1 MRLSPRLHR
10 SFGLHRSF
18 IETRPKSAT
27 DNIFRVLF
35 ILRVVL
41 IILYFYKNFPPNR
54 GTGFIACLCG
64 NKCATRFEGVRE
76 CPRAPHLKAR
86 TGGGNSAPSRTV
98 LHYTC
103 RMKRPSAIASIQK
116 ASTDDALRKQEAL
129 TYLRELKD
137 RLKDKK
143 DTYDE
148 FLEIMK
154 EFKAQ
159 R

>member
-1 MRLSPRLHR
+1 
-10 SFGLHRSF
+10 
-18 IETRPKSAT
+18 
-27 DNIFRVLF
+27 
-35 ILRVVL
+35 
-41 IILYFYKNFPPNR
+41 
-54 GTGFIACLCG
+54 
-64 NKCATRFEGVRE
+64 
-76 CPRAPHLKAR
+76 
-86 TGGGNSAPSRTV
+86 
-98 LHYTC
+98 
-103 RMKRPSAIASIQK
+103 MKRPSAAAAAAAVPK

-129 TYLRELKD
+129 TYLRELKE

>member
-1 MRLSPRLHR
+1 
-10 SFGLHRSF
+10 
-18 IETRPKSAT
+18 
-27 DNIFRVLF
+27 
-35 ILRVVL
+35 
-41 IILYFYKNFPPNR
+41 
-54 GTGFIACLCG
+54 
-64 NKCATRFEGVRE
+64 
-76 CPRAPHLKAR
+76 
-86 TGGGNSAPSRTV
+86 
-98 LHYTC
+98 
-103 RMKRPSAIASIQK
+103 MKRQSTPAGQK

-129 TYLRELKD
+129 KYLRELKE

>member
-1 MRLSPRLHR
+1 V
-10 SFGLHRSF
+10 GAGC
-18 IETRPKSAT
+18 T
-27 DNIFRVLF
+27 
-35 ILRVVL
+35 
-41 IILYFYKNFPPNR
+41 FPHKPQR
-54 GTGFIACLCG
+54 AKFFAAPTAGSV
-64 NKCATRFEGVRE
+64 K
-76 CPRAPHLKAR
+76 RAPR
-86 TGGGNSAPSRTV
+86 IAP
-98 LHYTC
+98 
-103 RMKRPSAIASIQK
+103 MKRPTNAAVQK

-129 TYLRELKD
+129 TYLRELKE

>member
-1 MRLSPRLHR
+1 MLGLLGLLLQKAAKVTEAPIFIPAQHAGAAARVFHRRMLKGPQWRTRICLTRLT
-10 SFGLHRSF
+10 FWNA
-18 IETRPKSAT
+18 IEQSYWTEDFRGGASA
-27 DNIFRVLF
+27 
-35 ILRVVL
+35 
-41 IILYFYKNFPPNR
+41 
-54 GTGFIACLCG
+54 
-64 NKCATRFEGVRE
+64 
-76 CPRAPHLKAR
+76 
-86 TGGGNSAPSRTV
+86 
-98 LHYTC
+98 
-103 RMKRPSAIASIQK
+103 MKRQTTSASQK

-129 TYLRELKD
+129 TYLRELKE